1 MTVILRNTEVVSIS
15 LPKRVAKKLRV
26 VSKSKGQSRSAFIAS
41 LIEKEAENARWEKI
55 YKNGEETA
63 KKFKITS
70 EEDIDRIL
78 HASE

>member
-1 MTVILRNTEVVSIS
+1 MTIILRNTEVVSIS
-15 LPKRVAKKLRV
+15 LPKRIVKDLRM
-26 VSKSKGQSRSAFIAS
+26 VSKSRGQSRSAFIAS

-55 YKNGEETA
+55 YKKGEETA

-78 HASE
+78 HASK